1 MSSTSDRPSKRTNVS
16 RRDFL
21 AAGSFS
27 LVGLSVAERRAM
39 LRAQER
45 SGARSVILVILNG
58 GPSHLETFDPKPDAA
73 SHIRGPLRPVATSIS
88 GVHFSE
94 SLPTLAQRADRFS
107 VIRSIHH
114 DAAPIHETGLQLL
127 QTGGLA
133 PGHPVLPSLGS
144 AAARLLGPRSGAPA
158 YTLLPGP
165 VRATGVKDS
174 HAHGT
179 GCLSEEWSPLLV
191 DESGTARSHTDAQES
206 QQILPRYDEEPA
218 TVLEAYGETTS
229 GRRLWQAAR
238 LVESGVR
245 MVTVNLCE
253 KLHAEITWDAHASA
267 PSAPATLIDYRD
279 TLGPWFD
286 RAASGLLDD
295 LQQTGLLNETLV
307 ICTGE
312 FGRTPQLNAAG
323 GRDHWPHCWSALVA
337 GAGVDGGQIIGASDA
352 RGEYPTERPVSLP
365 ELVATAYSALR
376 IDPSAVCEAAD
387 GKCQS
392 LDQEPVSEL
401 VA

>member
-1 MSSTSDRPSKRTNVS
+1 MSSTPDRPSKRTNVS

-27 LVGLSVAERRAM
+27 FVGLSVAERRAM

-45 SGARSVILVILNG
+45 SGPRSVILVILNG

-73 SHIRGPLRPVATSIS
+73 SHIRGPLRPVATAIS

-94 SLPTLAQRADRFS
+94 SLPTLAQRADRFA
-107 VIRSIHH
+107 VIRSLHH

-133 PGHPVLPSLGS
+133 PGRPVLPSLGS

-165 VRATGVKDS
+165 VRETGVKDC
-174 HAHGT
+174 HAHGP
-179 GCLSEEWSPLLV
+179 GCLSEEWSPLIV
-191 DESGTARSHTDAQES
+191 DESGAARSHADSEES
-206 QQILPRYDEEPA
+206 TQILPRYDDESAP
-218 TVLEAYGETTS
+218 VHEAYGDTTF
-229 GRRLWQAAR
+229 GRRMWQAAR

-253 KLHAEITWDAHASA
+253 KLHGEMTWDAHAHA

-279 TLGPWFD
+279 TLGPQFD
-286 RAASGLLDD
+286 RATSGLLDD
-295 LQQTGLLNETLV
+295 LAQTGLLSETLV

-312 FGRTPQLNAAG
+312 FGRTPRLNDEG

-337 GAGVDGGQIIGASDA
+337 GAGVEGGQIIGASDA
-352 RGEYPTERPVSLP
+352 HGEYPTERPVSLP

-376 IDPSAVCEAAD
+376 IERSAVCEAAEVE
-387 GKCQS
+387 QPM
-392 LDQEPVSEL
+392 LNHTPVAEL